1 MLWLQRA
8 KQTQHKLNYEVKRT
22 QSDSLTDVSKYNAIL
37 SRSHLDI
44 CLDVSK
50 IVRSQSER
58 RRLLNQLEITCRMDT
73 FSEMFQSA
81 L

>member
-8 KQTQHKLNYEVKRT
+8 KQTQHKLKNEVKWT
-22 QSDSLTDVSKYNAIL
+22 QSDSLTDVAKYDAIL

-44 CLDVSK
+44 GLDVSK

-58 RRLLNQLEITCRMDT
+58 RRLFNQLQIPCRMDT
-73 FSEMFQSA
+73 FSEMLQSA
-81 L
+81 